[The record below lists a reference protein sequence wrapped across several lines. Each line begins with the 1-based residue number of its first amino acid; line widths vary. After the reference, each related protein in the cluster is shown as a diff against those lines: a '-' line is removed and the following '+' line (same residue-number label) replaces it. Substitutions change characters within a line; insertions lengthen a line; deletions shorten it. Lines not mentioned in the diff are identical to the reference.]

1 VKHNRRRSGRTVLAG
16 LAMAARWIAALAGT
30 AAAVAGVVWVVD
42 RIESHPYFTLREI
55 DVEAR
60 GTLDAKTLLAWA
72 GIAPGASVWSVQEA
86 EAERRLLAHPRIR
99 QAHVERILPGHVRI
113 RVEERRP
120 VAVLLADRPLLLGPD
135 GVAFPATEGEALADL
150 PYVTGLSGSA
160 STSPAVARRL
170 RDAARLVELWRDR
183 APWAA
188 SEIHPDGDEL
198 VVFVVG
204 TPLAVRFSSQ
214 PDADDFARLS
224 SVLGLWR
231 GREAQLASIDLS
243 LPGEA
248 VLKLRRA
255 RASARRA
262 SRTAI

>member
-1 VKHNRRRSGRTVLAG
+1 VKRNRRRSGKTVLAG
-16 LAMAARWIAALAGT
+16 LAIAARWSVVLAAT
-30 AAAVAGVVWVVD
+30 AAAVAGVVWAVD
-42 RIESHPYFTLREI
+42 RVESHPYFALREI

-60 GTLDAKTLLAWA
+60 GAVDAKTLLAWA
-72 GIAPGASVWSVQEA
+72 GIAPGASVWSVHEI

-99 QAHVERILPGHVRI
+99 EAHVECTLPGQVRI

-120 VAVLLADRPLLLGPD
+120 VAVLLADRRLLLGPD
-135 GVAFPATEGEALADL
+135 GVPFPATENEALADL
-150 PYVTGLSGSA
+150 PYVTGLSAGA
-160 STSPAVARRL
+160 TAAPAVARRL
-170 RDAARLVELWRDR
+170 REAARLVELWRDR
-183 APWAA
+183 GPWTA
-188 SEIHPDGDEL
+188 SEIRPDGDEL

-204 TPLAVRFSSQ
+204 TPLAVRFSAQ

-255 RASARRA
+255 PASARRA
-262 SRTAI
+262 GRTAI

>member
-1 VKHNRRRSGRTVLAG
+1 MKRNRRRSGRSVLAG
-16 LAMAARWIAALAGT
+16 LAVVARWITALAGLG
-30 AAAVAGVVWVVD
+30 AAVVGLNWVVA
-42 RIESHPYFTLREI
+42 RVQSHPYFALREI

-60 GTLDAKTLLAWA
+60 GAVDAKTLLAWA
-72 GIAPGASVWSVQEA
+72 GIAPGASVWSVREL

-99 QAHVERILPGHVRI
+99 EAHVECALPGQVKI

-120 VAVLLADRPLLLGPD
+120 VAVVLADRPLLVARD
-135 GVAFPATEGEALADL
+135 GVVFPATQGEAIADL

-160 STSPAVARRL
+160 PASPAVTRRL

-183 APWAA
+183 GPWTA

-214 PDADDFARLS
+214 ADVDDFARLS
-224 SVLGLWR
+224 AVLGLWR
-231 GREAQLASIDLS
+231 GREEQLASIDLS

-255 RASARRA
+255 APHRVG
-262 SRTAI
+262 RTAV

>member
-1 VKHNRRRSGRTVLAG
+1 VKPNRRRSGRTVLAG
-16 LAMAARWIAALAGT
+16 LAMATRWIAALAGI
-30 AAAVAGVVWVVD
+30 AAAVAGVVWVFD
-42 RIESHPYFTLREI
+42 RVESHPYFALREI

-60 GTLDAKTLLAWA
+60 GALDAKTLLTWA
-72 GIAPGASVWSVQEA
+72 GIVPGASVWSVHEA
-86 EAERRLLAHPRIR
+86 DAERRLLAHPRVR
-99 QAHVERILPGHVRI
+99 QAHVECTLPGQVRI

-120 VAVLLADRPLLLGPD
+120 VAVVLADRPLLLASD

-150 PYVTGLSGSA
+150 PYVTGLAGNA
-160 STSPAVARRL
+160 PTSPAVARRL
-170 RDAARLVELWRDR
+170 RDAARLVELWRER
-183 APWAA
+183 GPWTA

-214 PDADDFARLS
+214 PDGDDFARLS
-224 SVLGLWR
+224 AVLGLWR

-255 RASARRA
+255 SGRRA
-262 SRTAI
+262 GRTAI